1 MRMIYSA
8 ALGLLAGIAAVLLHI
23 FYPPVGLVI
32 AILGSASTIWAIGRQ
47 YGARS
52 FKLIASIA
60 WALILWRA
68 SSFGV
73 GNELL
78 VQGNPEGSALVFL
91 GLVALFIV
99 IALPA

>member
-8 ALGLLAGIAAVLLHI
+8 ALGLMAGIAAVLLHI
-23 FYPPVGLVI
+23 FYPPVGLII
-32 AILGSASTIWAIGRQ
+32 AILGSTATIWAIGRH
-47 YGARS
+47 YGSRI
-52 FKLIASIA
+52 FKLTASIA

-78 VQGNPEGSALVFL
+78 VQGNAEGSALVFL
-91 GLVALFIV
+91 GLLALFIA

>member
-8 ALGLLAGIAAVLLHI
+8 ALGVMAGIAAVLLHI

-32 AILGSASTIWAIGRQ
+32 AILGSAATIWAIGRQ
-47 YGARS
+47 FGSRL

-78 VQGNPEGSALVFL
+78 VQGNSEGSALVFL
-91 GLVALFIV
+91 GFLALFIAV
-99 IALPA
+99 ALPA

>member
-8 ALGLLAGIAAVLLHI
+8 ALGVMAGIAAVLLHI

-32 AILGSASTIWAIGRQ
+32 AILGSAATIWAIGRQ
-47 YGARS
+47 FGSRL

-68 SSFGV
+68 STFGV

-78 VQGNPEGSALVFL
+78 VQGNSEGSALVFL
-91 GLVALFIV
+91 GLLALFIA

>member
-1 MRMIYSA
+1 MKMIYSA
-8 ALGLLAGIAAVLLHI
+8 ALGLLSGIAAVLLHI
-23 FYPPVGLVI
+23 FYPPFGLVI
-32 AILGSASTIWAIGRQ
+32 ALLGSAATIWAVGRH

-60 WALILWRA
+60 WGFILWRA

-78 VQGNPEGSALVFL
+78 VQGNSEGSALVFL
-91 GLVALFIV
+91 GLIVLFIV
-99 IALPA
+99 TALPA

>member
-1 MRMIYSA
+1 MKMIYSA
-8 ALGLLAGIAAVLLHI
+8 ALGVMAGIAAVLLHI

-32 AILGSASTIWAIGRQ
+32 AILGSATTVWAIGRQ
-47 YGARS
+47 FGSRT
-52 FKLIASIA
+52 FKIIASIA

-68 SSFGV
+68 STFGV

-78 VQGNPEGSALVFL
+78 VQGNSEGSALVLL
-91 GLVALFIV
+91 GLLALFIV

>member
-32 AILGSASTIWAIGRQ
+32 AILGSASTIWAIGRH

-52 FKLIASIA
+52 FKLSESIA

>member
-1 MRMIYSA
+1 MKMIYSA
-8 ALGLLAGIAAVLLHI
+8 ALGLLSGIAAVLLHI
-23 FYPPVGLVI
+23 FYPPFGLVI
-32 AILGSASTIWAIGRQ
+32 ALLGSAATIWAVGRH

-60 WALILWRA
+60 WGFILWRA

-78 VQGNPEGSALVFL
+78 VQGNSEGSALVFL
-91 GLVALFIV
+91 GLIVLFI
-99 IALPA
+99 ITALPT

>member
-8 ALGLLAGIAAVLLHI
+8 ALGVMAGIAAVLLHI

-32 AILGSASTIWAIGRQ
+32 AILGSAATIWAIGRQ
-47 YGARS
+47 FGSRS
-52 FKLIASIA
+52 FKLIASIT

-78 VQGNPEGSALVFL
+78 VQGDSEGSALVFL
-91 GLVALFIV
+91 GLLALFIA

>member
-1 MRMIYSA
+1 MIYSA
-8 ALGLLAGIAAVLLHI
+8 ALGLLSGIAAVLLHI
-23 FYPPVGLVI
+23 FYPPFGLVI
-32 AILGSASTIWAIGRQ
+32 ALLGSAATIWAVGRH

-60 WALILWRA
+60 WGFILWRA

-78 VQGNPEGSALVFL
+78 VQGNSEGSALVFL
-91 GLVALFIV
+91 GLILLFIV
-99 IALPA
+99 TALPA

>member
-1 MRMIYSA
+1 LS
-8 ALGLLAGIAAVLLHI
+8 GIAAVLLHI
-23 FYPPVGLVI
+23 FYPPFGLVI
-32 AILGSASTIWAIGRQ
+32 ALLGSAATIWAVGRH

-60 WALILWRA
+60 WGFILWRA

-78 VQGNPEGSALVFL
+78 VQGNSEGSALVFL
-91 GLVALFIV
+91 GLIVLFIV
-99 IALPA
+99 TALPA